1 MKKRELIHFH
11 ALLGTLAGQFIDE
24 GIIADREL
32 EQYESLGVSP
42 MTMTGSRDDHEE
54 AVLTLSE
61 TLATAVE
68 EETDDSKP
76 RDKQTQTAS
85 P

>member
-24 GIIADREL
+24 GIVTHQEL
-32 EQYESLGVSP
+32 EQYDSLEVSP

-54 AVLTLSE
+54 AVLLLSKIL
-61 TLATAVE
+61 TAAVE
-68 EETDDSKP
+68 EEAENAES
-76 RDKQTQTAS
+76 RDKQTQTA
-85 P
+85 